1 LCLPGYHAFDKWFSA
16 FCARSHDKGKRSQIS
31 KSFPGTLPGRGKYPK
46 AVQEAIANTDEVIRS
61 TGAGSRQT
69 EGKMAPEVSVPKNY
83 QWWREQATSTE
94 NDATDG
100 QGATAPEQPDCVQA
114 QQRAAAAAMI
124 AEEANAARLK
134 ALLDA
139 AREQADQN
147 TILSAEKR
155 FNEARDDWET
165 ARDALSAQGKSQD
178 SAHGSSETPFAV
190 DIADAVNRVLKRV
203 SPQQKAISLGVVVA
217 LLLGVGVGTGGYF
230 MLNTPPGGSATSERI
245 TVASE
250 QSQRLVKPAQ
260 SDSTLANSVASSE
273 SLPSTNDVLA
283 DPIIVPASTKTA
295 AAPGNAVINPIP
307 AVVRRKPKRIYSITL
322 PAASEKAVTA
332 TDEQSARHSTSDRVI
347 RVNTRQSGVARAP
360 VAPPARNPRVA
371 ASDLQVVPPPPPKPP
386 VQIEEAE

>member
-1 LCLPGYHAFDKWFSA
+1 MA
-16 FCARSHDKGKRSQIS
+16 
-31 KSFPGTLPGRGKYPK
+31 T
-46 AVQEAIANTDEVIRS
+46 EVPVR
-61 TGAGSRQT
+61 
-69 EGKMAPEVSVPKNY
+69 KNY

-94 NDATDG
+94 NQKTGG

-114 QQRAAAAAMI
+114 QQRAAAATMI

-165 ARDALSAQGKSQD
+165 ARDALSAQGKPQD
-178 SAHGSSETPFAV
+178 SSHASPETPFAV
-190 DIADAVNRVLKRV
+190 DIADAVNRVLKRI

-245 TVASE
+245 AAASE
-250 QSQRLVKPAQ
+250 PPQNLVEPAQ
-260 SDSTLANSVASSE
+260 PDSPLANSVASSE
-273 SLPSTNDVLA
+273 SLPSTNDLLA
-283 DPIIVPASTKTA
+283 DRIIVPASTKTA
-295 AAPGNAVINPIP
+295 AAPGNTGIKQKP

-322 PAASEKAVTA
+322 PAASAKAATA
-332 TDEQSARHSTSDRVI
+332 TDEQSARRSTSDRVI
-347 RVNTRQSGVARAP
+347 RVNTRQSGVTRAP
-360 VAPPARNPRVA
+360 IAPPARNPRVA
-371 ASDLQVVPPPPPKPP
+371 ASDLQLVPLPPPPPP
-386 VQIEEAE
+386 VQVEEAE